1 MKKTKIIIT
10 IIAIIINSFNLIAE
24 ESSILNQKITTITKD
39 NIKKSKAR
47 NIAEVIK
54 EYTNIDIKNKKAYIQ
69 STFIVNG
76 KILDNNKKRIYLF
89 FHDKDKTKLID
100 IKYNVYTGNI
110 VYNIE
115 TEEYKEAEEQLYVNL
130 GKDAYTDTITTIK
143 YKKEETNSN
152 KKKSKIDVLKY
163 KINDENNSLN
173 FKVNTSGEERSFT
186 GKKSTDADVR
196 SFVNSDV
203 DFKINPI
210 KEVGFTGKYF
220 VDVETDIALLNRD
233 DTNRI
238 KKQNLYQGGN
248 FGISLKPIDFVVVEA
263 LYFVSSK
270 QDLINETN
278 KIYTT
283 QGSKTSISFN
293 CQVGDIG
300 LYLSLKKDY
309 SKYFSNQE
317 TTINNNILFSF
328 SNGVFIPL
336 QLNNITNALIIKN
349 GNGTIEIADT
359 TINVN
364 ATNVNITATT
374 AITGETTINGN
385 TTIDGNNTI
394 TGITN
399 SMSYATTGGTG
410 ISGTFVDSPTNK
422 YITFT
427 NGIITAQG

>member
-39 NIKKSKAR
+39 NIKKSTAR

-54 EYTNIDIKNKKAYIQ
+54 EYTNRDIKNKKAYIQ

-293 CQVGDIG
+293 IPIREINSTIKLKGNYSYLIGENLYNVSLNNNSLPGLPKHQFNTSLEYIYKQNNNFESSILINVQYIGDEYNKETKSSSDKAYTTFDIVS
-300 LYLSLKKDY
+300 SLTFKKH
-309 SKYFSNQE
+309 
-317 TTINNNILFSF
+317 TTLKLGVNNILDVKYETIQGYPIS
-328 SNGVFIPL
+328 SREYFIS
-336 QLNNITNALIIKN
+336 
-349 GNGTIEIADT
+349 
-359 TINVN
+359 
-364 ATNVNITATT
+364 ITA
-374 AITGETTINGN
+374 
-385 TTIDGNNTI
+385 
-394 TGITN
+394 
-399 SMSYATTGGTG
+399 
-410 ISGTFVDSPTNK
+410 K
-422 YITFT
+422 L
-427 NGIITAQG
+427 

>member
-115 TEEYKEAEEQLYVNL
+115 TEEYKESEEQLYVNL

-293 CQVGDIG
+293 IPIREINSTIKLKGNYSYLVGENLYNVSLNNNSLPGLPKHQFNTSLEYIYKQNNNFESSILINVQYIGDEYNKETKSSSDKAYTTFDIVS
-300 LYLSLKKDY
+300 SLTFKKH
-309 SKYFSNQE
+309 
-317 TTINNNILFSF
+317 TTLKLGVNNILDVKYETIQGYPIS
-328 SNGVFIPL
+328 SREYFIS
-336 QLNNITNALIIKN
+336 
-349 GNGTIEIADT
+349 
-359 TINVN
+359 
-364 ATNVNITATT
+364 ITA
-374 AITGETTINGN
+374 
-385 TTIDGNNTI
+385 
-394 TGITN
+394 
-399 SMSYATTGGTG
+399 
-410 ISGTFVDSPTNK
+410 K
-422 YITFT
+422 L
-427 NGIITAQG
+427 

>member
-173 FKVNTSGEERSFT
+173 FKVNTSGEERSFS

-293 CQVGDIG
+293 IPIREINSTIKLKGNYSYLIGENLYNVSLNNNSLPGLPKHQFNTSLEYIYKQNNNFESSILINVQYIGDEYNKETKSSSDKAYTTFDIVS
-300 LYLSLKKDY
+300 SLTFKKH
-309 SKYFSNQE
+309 
-317 TTINNNILFSF
+317 TTLKLGVNNILDVKYETIQGYPIS
-328 SNGVFIPL
+328 SREYFIS
-336 QLNNITNALIIKN
+336 
-349 GNGTIEIADT
+349 
-359 TINVN
+359 
-364 ATNVNITATT
+364 ITA
-374 AITGETTINGN
+374 
-385 TTIDGNNTI
+385 
-394 TGITN
+394 
-399 SMSYATTGGTG
+399 
-410 ISGTFVDSPTNK
+410 K
-422 YITFT
+422 L
-427 NGIITAQG
+427 

>member
-54 EYTNIDIKNKKAYIQ
+54 EYTNIDIKNKKTYIQ

-89 FHDKDKTKLID
+89 FHNKDKTKLID

-220 VDVETDIALLNRD
+220 VDVETDIALLNID

-293 CQVGDIG
+293 IPIREINSTIKLKGNYSYLVGENLYNVSLNNNSLPGLPKHQFNTSLEYIYKQNNNFESSILINVQYIGDEYNKETKSSSDKAYTTFDIVS
-300 LYLSLKKDY
+300 SLTFKKH
-309 SKYFSNQE
+309 
-317 TTINNNILFSF
+317 TTLKLGVNNILDVKYETIQGYPIS
-328 SNGVFIPL
+328 SREYFIS
-336 QLNNITNALIIKN
+336 
-349 GNGTIEIADT
+349 
-359 TINVN
+359 
-364 ATNVNITATT
+364 ITA
-374 AITGETTINGN
+374 
-385 TTIDGNNTI
+385 
-394 TGITN
+394 
-399 SMSYATTGGTG
+399 
-410 ISGTFVDSPTNK
+410 K
-422 YITFT
+422 L
-427 NGIITAQG
+427 

>member
-293 CQVGDIG
+293 IPIREINSTIKLKGNYSYLVGENLYNVSLNNNSLPGLPKHQFNTSLEYIYKQNNNFESSILINVQYIGDEYNKETKSSSDKAYTTFDIVS
-300 LYLSLKKDY
+300 SLTFKKH
-309 SKYFSNQE
+309 
-317 TTINNNILFSF
+317 TTLKLGVNNILDVKYETIQGYPIS
-328 SNGVFIPL
+328 SREYFIS
-336 QLNNITNALIIKN
+336 
-349 GNGTIEIADT
+349 
-359 TINVN
+359 
-364 ATNVNITATT
+364 ITA
-374 AITGETTINGN
+374 
-385 TTIDGNNTI
+385 
-394 TGITN
+394 
-399 SMSYATTGGTG
+399 
-410 ISGTFVDSPTNK
+410 K
-422 YITFT
+422 L
-427 NGIITAQG
+427 